1 MNRKIRLFLGALV
14 FWFAL
19 FLVWEWWKSFPRV
32 RPLPISSADSEE
44 LKLDSTLNEAILTYI
59 LPGLSAVVVK
69 EGKITYLKA
78 FGFANLETKDS
89 LKIDSRIPIASVSK
103 VFTALSLATYLDQK
117 GITPDDP
124 VSVLGFSTES
134 GNGNISDLTFKA
146 LLTHTSGLKD
156 PGIIK
161 TILRG
166 KKSLKLDEYGDKI
179 LEKPLRN
186 SKVGSF
192 EYADT
197 NFDLIGYLLSKS
209 ERSGFDSLMQNAI
222 LGPSG
227 MNNSDFVME
236 WPENG
241 NPVEGYHRTFL
252 WKRLASKRTRFV
264 SYPSPSS
271 GLVSTPEDIS
281 KALIHLIR
289 GKMGIYQPALNWL
302 QPNGEAIPFGFQ
314 SITINGETW
323 AGHFGGQAGF
333 SSLMI
338 FSEEKETGI
347 FIQFNTK
354 DRENYRVDIAS
365 AILTII
371 SSDY

>member
-44 LKLDSTLNEAILTYI
+44 LKLDSALNEALSTYI

-103 VFTALSLATYLDQK
+103 VFTALSLASYLSQK
-117 GITPDDP
+117 GITPEDP
-124 VSVLGFSTES
+124 ISVLGLSET
-134 GNGNISDLTFKA
+134 GNGNISDLTFKE

-156 PGIIK
+156 PGIVK

-166 KKSLKLDEYGDKI
+166 RKFLELDEYGAKI
-179 LEKPLRN
+179 LKKPLRN
-186 SKVGSF
+186 SSDGSF
-192 EYADT
+192 EYADA

-209 ERSGFDSLMQNAI
+209 ENSGFDSLMQNSI

-227 MNNSDFVME
+227 MDNSGFVRE
-236 WPENG
+236 WTEAG
-241 NPVEGYHRTFL
+241 NVTEGYHRAFL
-252 WKRLASKRTRFV
+252 WKRLAPKRTRFA

-271 GLVSTPEDIS
+271 GLVSTPKDMSI
-281 KALIHLIR
+281 ALIHLIR

-302 QPNGEAIPFGFQ
+302 QPNGEAFPLGFQ
-314 SITINGETW
+314 SIPINGETW
-323 AGHFGGQAGF
+323 SGHFGGQAGF
-333 SSLMI
+333 SSLLI
-338 FSEEKETGI
+338 YSEEKETGI
-347 FIQFNTK
+347 FIQFNTE

-371 SSDY
+371 SSDF

>member
-44 LKLDSTLNEAILTYI
+44 LKLDSVLNESIMTYI
-59 LPGLSAVVVK
+59 LPGLSAVVVE
-69 EGKITYLKA
+69 EGKISYLKA

-89 LKIDSRIPIASVSK
+89 LKIESKIPVASVSK
-103 VFTALSLATYLDQK
+103 IFTALGLANYLGQK

-124 VSVLGFSTES
+124 VSILGLAETEYS
-134 GNGNISDLTFKA
+134 SISDLTFKE
-146 LLTHTSGLKD
+146 LLSHTSGLKD

-166 KKSLKLDEYGDKI
+166 KKSQELDEYGARI

-186 SKVGSF
+186 SGNGSF
-192 EYADT
+192 DYADS
-197 NFDLIGYLLSKS
+197 NFDLLGFLLSKS
-209 ERSGFDSLMQNAI
+209 EKLGFDSLVQNSI
-222 LGPSG
+222 LDPSG
-227 MNNSDFVME
+227 MENSGFVRE
-236 WPENG
+236 WPEAE

-252 WKRLASKRTRFV
+252 WKRLATKRTLFA

-271 GLVSTPEDIS
+271 GLVSTPKDMS
-281 KALIHLIR
+281 KVLIHLIR
-289 GKMGIYQPALNWL
+289 GKMGIYQPSLNWL
-302 QPNGEAIPFGFQ
+302 QPNGEAIPLGFQ

-323 AGHFGGQAGF
+323 TGHFGGQAGF
-333 SSLMI
+333 SSLLI
-338 FSEEKETGI
+338 YSEEKETGI
-347 FIQFNTK
+347 FIQFNAE

-365 AILTII
+365 AILAII
-371 SSDY
+371 SSDF

>member
-1 MNRKIRLFLGALV
+1 MNRKIRFFLGALV

-32 RPLPISSADSEE
+32 RPLPISSAASEE
-44 LKLDSTLNEAILTYI
+44 LKLDSVLNEAITNYI
-59 LPGLSAVVVK
+59 LPGISAVVVK

-89 LKIDSRIPIASVSK
+89 LQIDSRIPIASVTK
-103 VFTALSLATYLDQK
+103 IFTALSLAIFMDQK
-117 GITPDDP
+117 GITPDDS
-124 VSVLGFSTES
+124 VSVLGVSKIENS
-134 GNGNISDLTFKA
+134 KISDLTFRE

-156 PGIIK
+156 PGIVK

-166 KKSLKLDEYGDKI
+166 RKFQGLDEHGAKI
-179 LEKPLRN
+179 LERPLRN
-186 SKVGSF
+186 SNRGSF

-209 ERSGFDSLMQNAI
+209 EKSGFDSLMEMSI

-227 MNNSDFVME
+227 MDNSSFVRT
-236 WPENG
+236 WPEAG
-241 NPVEGYHRTFL
+241 NPIEGYHRTFL
-252 WKRLASKRTRFV
+252 WKRLASKRTLFV

-289 GKMGIYQPALNWL
+289 GKMGIYQPSLNWL
-302 QPNGEAIPFGFQ
+302 QSKGEIIPLGFQ
-314 SITINGETW
+314 SIKLNGETW
-323 AGHFGGQAGF
+323 TGHFGGQAGF
-333 SSLMI
+333 SSL
-338 FSEEKETGI
+338 FVYSEEKETGI
-347 FIQFNTK
+347 FIQFNAK
-354 DRENYRVDIAS
+354 DRANYRVDLAS
-365 AILTII
+365 AILNII
-371 SSDY
+371 SSDF